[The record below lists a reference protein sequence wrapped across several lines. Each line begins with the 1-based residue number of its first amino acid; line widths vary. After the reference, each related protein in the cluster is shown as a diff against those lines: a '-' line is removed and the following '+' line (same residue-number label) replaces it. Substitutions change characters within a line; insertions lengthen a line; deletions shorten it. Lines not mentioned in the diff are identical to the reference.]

1 VADPQG
7 TAWADDRG
15 ASTEV
20 DLAPGEGSPYAAVV
34 TLRGSHDLTTSGELK
49 QVLAP
54 LGGDVLLNLSKC
66 EFIDSTVIGL
76 VIGKARALKCEG
88 SYLELLVTPS
98 SQVERALES
107 LGIDELVTLHEHMPS
122 DDLA

>member
-1 VADPQG
+1 VGDPQG
-7 TAWADDRG
+7 TARG
-15 ASTEV
+15 SERSPRTEV
-20 DLAPGEGSPYAAVV
+20 DPAPGRGSPYSAVV
-34 TLRGSHDLTTSGELK
+34 TLHGSHDLTTSGDLK
-49 QVLAP
+49 RALAP
-54 LGGDVLLNLSKC
+54 LRGDVLLDLSDC

-76 VIGKARALKCEG
+76 MIGKARALRREG
-88 SYLELLVTPS
+88 SYLELLVEPA